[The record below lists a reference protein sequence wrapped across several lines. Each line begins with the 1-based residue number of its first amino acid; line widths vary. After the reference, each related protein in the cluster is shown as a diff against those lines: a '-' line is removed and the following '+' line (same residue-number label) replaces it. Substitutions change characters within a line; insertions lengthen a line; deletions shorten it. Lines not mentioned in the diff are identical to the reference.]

1 MNFPAA
7 VNYILSFA
15 DYERMPRSAIVFD
28 LRRTERL
35 LERLGSPQNAAKAI
49 HIAGTKGKGSTA
61 AMIASILV
69 QSGYRTGL
77 YTSPH
82 LFNIRER
89 IQVDG
94 RQISEAGF
102 ARLTEMIKPEVAT
115 VNASGGLGELTTY
128 EILTALAFAYFR
140 DKKVDYQVLE
150 VGLGGRLDATN
161 VVKPEVCVITSISY
175 DHMEVLGDTLSQIA
189 EEKAG
194 IIKPGS
200 ITVTAPQSPE
210 AMEVLEKV
218 CQQQEVKLVR
228 VGRDVTWQRESFRP
242 EGQSFKVRGMKG
254 EYQLRLPLIGEHQL
268 ENAATAVAAT
278 EALAERGARITA
290 ETVSRGIASVNWP
303 GRLQILRQKPWII
316 VDGAHNGDS
325 MQRLVAAIRQHF
337 TFDKATVI
345 FGASSDKNIAGM
357 VNELSSFPDKV
368 IVTRSHH
375 PRAVASERL
384 AAEFSRKGLT
394 SEISEN
400 VASAVERALAIAE
413 SSDLI
418 CATGSLFLVAE
429 VMEYMSKQP

>member
-1 MNFPAA
+1 MDFPAA
-7 VNYILSFA
+7 VDYILSFA
-15 DYERMPRSAIVFD
+15 DYERMPRSAVVFD
-28 LRRTERL
+28 LRRMEQL
-35 LERLGSPQNAAKAI
+35 LARLGNPQNMAKSV

-82 LFNIRER
+82 LLNIRER

-175 DHMEVLGDTLSQIA
+175 DHMEVLGETLAEIA
-189 EEKAG
+189 QEKAG

-200 ITVTAPQSPE
+200 ITVTAPQSPG

-242 EGQSFKVRGMKG
+242 EGQSFKVRGMRG

-290 ETVSRGIASVNWP
+290 ETVSRGIANVNWP

-325 MQRLVAAIRQHF
+325 MQRLVAAIRQYF

-345 FGASSDKNIAGM
+345 FGASSDKNITDM
-357 VNELSSFPDKV
+357 VSELGSFPDCI
-368 IVTRSHH
+368 IVTQSKH
-375 PRAVASERL
+375 PRAVAVERL
-384 AAEFSRKGLT
+384 TEEFSRQDVIF
-394 SEISEN
+394 E
-400 VASAVERALAIAE
+400 VAADVESAMERALSLAGPA
-413 SSDLI
+413 DLV

-429 VMEYMSKQP
+429 VMEYMLKPA

>member
-1 MNFPAA
+1 
-7 VNYILSFA
+7 
-15 DYERMPRSAIVFD
+15 
-28 LRRTERL
+28 
-35 LERLGSPQNAAKAI
+35 
-49 HIAGTKGKGSTA
+49 
-61 AMIASILV
+61 
-69 QSGYRTGL
+69 
-77 YTSPH
+77 
-82 LFNIRER
+82 
-89 IQVDG
+89 
-94 RQISEAGF
+94 
-102 ARLTEMIKPEVAT
+102 
-115 VNASGGLGELTTY
+115 
-128 EILTALAFAYFR
+128 
-140 DKKVDYQVLE
+140 
-150 VGLGGRLDATN
+150 
-161 VVKPEVCVITSISY
+161 
-175 DHMEVLGDTLSQIA
+175 
-189 EEKAG
+189 
-194 IIKPGS
+194 
-200 ITVTAPQSPE
+200 
-210 AMEVLEKV
+210 
-218 CQQQEVKLVR
+218 
-228 VGRDVTWQRESFRP
+228 
-242 EGQSFKVRGMKG
+242 MKG

-290 ETVSRGIASVNWP
+290 ETISRGIASVNWP

-325 MQRLVAAIRQHF
+325 MQRLVAAIRQYF

-429 VMEYMSKQP
+429 VMEYMLKQA

>member
-1 MNFPAA
+1 MDFPAA
-7 VNYILSFA
+7 VDYILSFA
-15 DYERMPRSAIVFD
+15 DYERMPRSAVVFD
-28 LRRTERL
+28 LRRMEQL
-35 LERLGSPQNAAKAI
+35 LARLGNPQNMAKSV
-49 HIAGTKGKGSTA
+49 HIAGTKGKGSAA

-94 RQISEAGF
+94 RQISEAEF

-175 DHMEVLGDTLSQIA
+175 DHMEVLGETLAEIA
-189 EEKAG
+189 REKAG

-200 ITVTAPQSPE
+200 ITVTAPQSPG

-278 EALAERGARITA
+278 EALAERGARIAA
-290 ETVSRGIASVNWP
+290 ETMSRGIASVNWP

-325 MQRLVAAIRQHF
+325 MQRLVAAIGQYF
-337 TFDKATVI
+337 TFEKAIVI

-357 VNELSSFPDKV
+357 VNELSSFPGKV

-375 PRAVASERL
+375 PRAVAVERL
-384 AAEFSRKGLT
+384 TEEFSRQDVIF
-394 SEISEN
+394 E
-400 VASAVERALAIAE
+400 VAADVESAMERALSLAGPA
-413 SSDLI
+413 DLI

-429 VMEYMSKQP
+429 VMEYMRKQA

>member
-1 MNFPAA
+1 MDFLAA

-28 LRRTERL
+28 VRRIERL
-35 LERLGSPQNAAKAI
+35 LKRLGGPQNAAKSV
-49 HIAGTKGKGSTA
+49 HVAGTKGKGSTA
-61 AMIASILV
+61 AMIASILT
-69 QSGYRTGL
+69 QSGYCTGL

-82 LFNIRER
+82 LLSIRER

-94 RQISEAGF
+94 QQISEDEFAG
-102 ARLTEMIKPEVAT
+102 LTELMKPEIET
-115 VNASGGLGELTTY
+115 VNAEGEFGELTTY
-128 EILTALAFAYFR
+128 EILTALAFAHFR
-140 DKKVDYQVLE
+140 DKGMDYQVLE

-175 DHMEVLGDTLSQIA
+175 DHIEVLGETLAEIA
-189 EEKAG
+189 QEKAG

-278 EALAERGARITA
+278 EVLAERGARITA
-290 ETVSRGIASVNWP
+290 ETMSSGIANVNWP

-325 MQRLVAAIRQHF
+325 MQRLVAAIRQYF

-375 PRAVASERL
+375 PRAVAVERL
-384 AAEFSRKGLT
+384 TEEFSRQDVIF
-394 SEISEN
+394 E
-400 VASAVERALAIAE
+400 VAADVESAMERALSLAGPA
-413 SSDLI
+413 DLV

-429 VMEYMSKQP
+429 VMAYMQQGA

>member
-1 MNFPAA
+1 MDFPAA

-28 LRRTERL
+28 LRRIERL
-35 LERLGSPQNAAKAI
+35 LKRLGGPQNAAKAI

-69 QSGYRTGL
+69 KSGYRTGL

-82 LFNIRER
+82 LLNIRER

-94 RQISEAGF
+94 QLISEAGF
-102 ARLTEMIKPEVAT
+102 ARLTEMIKPEVEA
-115 VNASGGLGELTTY
+115 VNAGGGPGELTTY

-175 DHMEVLGDTLSQIA
+175 DHMEVLGDTLAQIA
-189 EEKAG
+189 REKAG

-200 ITVTAPQSPE
+200 ITVTAPQPPE
-210 AMEVLEKV
+210 AMEVLEEV

-278 EALAERGARITA
+278 EALAERGARIAA
-290 ETVSRGIASVNWP
+290 EMISRGIASVNWP

-325 MQRLVAAIRQHF
+325 MQRLVAAIGQYF

-357 VNELSSFPDKV
+357 VNELSSFPGKV

-375 PRAVASERL
+375 PRAVAVERL
-384 AAEFSRKGLT
+384 TEEFSRQDVIF
-394 SEISEN
+394 E
-400 VASAVERALAIAE
+400 VAADVESAMERALSLAGPA
-413 SSDLI
+413 DLI

-429 VMEYMSKQP
+429 VMEYMRKQA

>member
-1 MNFPAA
+1 MDFLAA

-28 LRRTERL
+28 VRRIERL
-35 LERLGSPQNAAKAI
+35 LKRLGGPQNAAKSV
-49 HIAGTKGKGSTA
+49 HVAGTKGKGSTA
-61 AMIASILV
+61 AMIASILT
-69 QSGYRTGL
+69 QSGYCTGL

-82 LFNIRER
+82 LLSMRER

-94 RQISEAGF
+94 QQISEDEFAG
-102 ARLTEMIKPEVAT
+102 LTELMKPEIET
-115 VNASGGLGELTTY
+115 VNAEGEFGELTTY
-128 EILTALAFAYFR
+128 EILTALAFAHFR
-140 DKKVDYQVLE
+140 DKGMDYQVLE

-175 DHMEVLGDTLSQIA
+175 DHIEVLGETLAEIA
-189 EEKAG
+189 QEKAG

-210 AMEVLEKV
+210 AMEALEKV

-278 EALAERGARITA
+278 EVLAERGARITA
-290 ETVSRGIASVNWP
+290 ETMSSGIANVNWP

-325 MQRLVAAIRQHF
+325 MQRLVAAIRQYF

-375 PRAVASERL
+375 PRAVAVERL
-384 AAEFSRKGLT
+384 T
-394 SEISEN
+394 
-400 VASAVERALAIAE
+400 
-413 SSDLI
+413 D
-418 CATGSLFLVAE
+418 
-429 VMEYMSKQP
+429 